1 MKINIS
7 KKYQILGGIL
17 LIVILFLIIQI
28 IDSISLSK
36 KITKSIPEISTPS
49 ASIVLPPINPV
60 ESTEEWNTQF
70 KKNLEDYSKT
80 DKARIDKNLSFIRKN
95 SPIIETGFQIEYDY
109 SNATYTITIETPVK
123 ENRENLFSW
132 LNYFDISEKDL
143 EFVRVD
149 WITAP

>member
-7 KKYQILGGIL
+7 KKYQILGGIFF
-17 LIVILFLIIQI
+17 IIIIILIIQI
-28 IDSISLSK
+28 IESSTLSK
-36 KITKSIPEISTPS
+36 EVTKSIPDISTPS

-70 KKNLEDYSKT
+70 NKSLEEYSKT
-80 DKARIDKNLSFIRKN
+80 DKARIDKNLSYIRKN

-109 SNATYTITIETPVK
+109 SNATYTFTIDTPVK
-123 ENRENLFSW
+123 ENRENLLSW

-143 EFVRVD
+143 EFVRVE